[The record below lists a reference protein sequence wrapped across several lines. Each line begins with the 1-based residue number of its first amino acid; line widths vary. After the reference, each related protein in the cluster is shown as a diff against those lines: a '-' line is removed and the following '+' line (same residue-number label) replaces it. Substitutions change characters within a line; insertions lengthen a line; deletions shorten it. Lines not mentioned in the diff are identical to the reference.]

1 MKLKKIQKVLIA
13 NRGEIAIRVIRSCRE
28 LGIETVAVY
37 STADENSLHVK
48 VADESVC
55 IGPPKSKDSYLNI
68 PSILSAAHITGAD
81 AIHPGY
87 GFLSEN
93 AEFAAI
99 CEKMNITFI
108 GPSVSCIQMMGS
120 KIESKLLAKK
130 AGVPTLEPIYV
141 EGQTDDQ
148 ILAKVNEVGYPVLI
162 KASAGGGGRG
172 MQRIDREEQL
182 LSTIQKLKN
191 EAELAFGDNTLFIE
205 KFITKPRHIE
215 VQILADKFG
224 HMIHL
229 GERDCTIQRRY
240 QKIVEESPSPVLT
253 EDARLDMCHCALNLA
268 RLVNYDS
275 VGTMEFLY
283 DLDAQ
288 KFYFMEMNTRIQVEH
303 PVTEHRVDVDLITE
317 QILCADGN
325 ELRYKQEDIVFRNHV
340 IECRINA
347 EDPWTMTPSP
357 GLIQHYHRPGGLGI
371 RVDDF
376 IYTGFSV
383 PPYYDSLVSKIIVYA
398 RNREECINRML
409 RALKD
414 TTIVGIKTNIE
425 LHKAILEHPK
435 FQNSDYTTDFLA
447 KEIYSDKSQNS

>member
-1 MKLKKIQKVLIA
+1 MLKNIRKVLIA
-13 NRGEIAIRVIRSCRE
+13 NRGEIAVRVIRSCRE

-48 VADESVC
+48 IADESVC

-93 AEFAAI
+93 SEFASL
-99 CEKMNITFI
+99 CKKMNITFI
-108 GPSVSCIQMMGS
+108 GPSVSCIEMMGS
-120 KIESKLLAKK
+120 KIESKILAKR

-141 EGQTDDQ
+141 KGEADEK
-148 ILAKVNEVGYPVLI
+148 ILEEAAKLGYPVLI

-172 MQRIDREEQL
+172 MQRIDQASQL
-182 LSTIQKLKN
+182 LGSIKKLQT
-191 EAELAFGDNTLFIE
+191 EAELAFGDSTLFIE
-205 KFITKPRHIE
+205 KYITKPRHIE
-215 VQILADKFG
+215 VQILADKHG
-224 HMIHL
+224 NQIHL

-240 QKIVEESPSPVLT
+240 QKIVEESPSPVLS
-253 EDARLDMCHCALNLA
+253 EIVREEMFKASLSLA
-268 RLVNYDS
+268 KLVNYDS

-317 QILCADGN
+317 QILVADGSP
-325 ELRYKQEDIVFRNHV
+325 LRYKQEEIIFRNHV

-357 GLIQHYHRPGGLGI
+357 GMVDHYHRPGGLGI
-371 RVDDF
+371 RVDDY
-376 IYTGFSV
+376 IYTGYVV
-383 PPYYDSLVSKIIVYA
+383 PPFYDSLVSKIIVYA
-398 RNREECINRML
+398 RNRDECIRRML
-409 RALKD
+409 RALND
-414 TTIVGIKTNIE
+414 TTIIGIRTNLE
-425 LHKAILEHPK
+425 LHKKILEHEK
-435 FQNSDYTTDFLA
+435 FRNHDYTTDFLA
-447 KEIYSDKSQNS
+447 KEIYSQKN